1 MKRKESNSFFA
12 VWLSTILLIF
22 LLPFTASASHLK
34 TASIFGDHMVIQRG
48 IHAPV
53 WGTALPG
60 EKVVVDFAGYSTTAP
75 ADHEG
80 SWMVRMPVLKQG
92 GPFLMTIRSGPD
104 TIRFSGVMVGEV
116 WLASGQ
122 SNMAWT
128 VGAGVGHDTD
138 MEIASADFPGIR
150 YYTVPAKTS
159 VIPLK
164 DTEPANWLKVNPE
177 TVKNLSAVA
186 YFFSRELH
194 RDKNLAVGIINSSW
208 GATSAHAWISPD
220 MLATHPNFTKIITT
234 NYKDPAQWDSI
245 VHQNLMNDKNRDS
258 IANACNAGIER
269 GVYRPDFDDSD
280 WKSVS
285 CPINMDKAGMPGFW
299 GVSWF
304 RKSFDAPAGMKGMA
318 GSLKLYARAREIRVY
333 LNGLEI
339 ATNRNPEGEISLSVP
354 KGILTEGRNMLAV
367 RIYQVWGVGLIGSS
381 GSKPLLSTGN
391 GNINVVLDGE
401 WKSSGAIEP
410 PVPGNQGYY
419 NYYSVQYN
427 ARIAPVIPYG
437 IRGVL
442 WYQGE
447 GNASR
452 AHQYRTLFPMVI
464 QDWRTRWGLG
474 YFPFLYVQLANFKD
488 KKPEPSDDEF
498 AELRE
503 AQSLALSLPNTGM
516 ACAIDIG
523 DPLDIHPRNKL
534 DVGKRLYLAARKVAY
549 GENIVHS
556 GPVFKSMQIDGAMA
570 KIRFSSTGSGLV
582 TRDGDKLRG
591 FAIAGADRKFCWAEA
606 TISDNEVWVNSPKV
620 SNPIALRY
628 SWEINPDGNLINREG
643 LPAVPFR
650 TDGFKMITCR

>member
-1 MKRKESNSFFA
+1 MKKNSPFVKA
-12 VWLSTILLIF
+12 VWITAAMF
-22 LLPFTASASHLK
+22 LFFLAGYATGGQLK

-60 EKVVVDFAGYSTTAP
+60 EKVVVDFAGYTTTAP
-75 ADHEG
+75 VDQTG
-80 SWMVRMPVLKQG
+80 SWIVRMPVLQQG
-92 GPFLMTIRSGPD
+92 GPFSMTIRSGTD
-104 TIRFSGVMVGEV
+104 TIRYSDVMVGEV

-128 VGAGVGHDTD
+128 VGAGIGPDTD
-138 MEIASADFPGIR
+138 AETASADYPGIR
-150 YYTVPAKTS
+150 YFTVPPKTS
-159 VIPLK
+159 VVPLK
-164 DTEPANWLKVNPE
+164 DTEPATWMKVTPE

-194 RDKNLAVGIINSSW
+194 RDKNLAVGIISSSW
-208 GATSAHAWISPD
+208 GATNAHAWISPE
-220 MLATHPNFTKIITT
+220 MLATHPDFTEIMAKS
-234 NYKDPAQWDSI
+234 YKDPAQWDSI
-245 VHQNLMNDKNRDS
+245 VHQNHLNDKNRDS
-258 IANACNAGIER
+258 IANACKVGIEK
-269 GVYRPDFDDSD
+269 GVFRPDFDDSH
-280 WKSVS
+280 WKAVTV
-285 CPINMDKAGMPGFW
+285 PINMDKTGMPGFW

-304 RKSFDAPAGMKGMA
+304 RKTFDVPAGMKGKA
-318 GSLKLYARAREIRVY
+318 GSLKLYARAREIKVF
-333 LNGLEI
+333 LNGKEI
-339 ATNRNPEGEISLSVP
+339 ATAGNPEGEISLDIP
-354 KGILTEGRNMLAV
+354 KGLLNEGRNVLAM
-367 RIYQVWGVGLIGSS
+367 RMYQVWGTGLIGSPES
-381 GSKPLLSTGN
+381 NPSISVAN
-391 GNINVVLDGE
+391 GKLNVMLDGE
-401 WKSSGAIEP
+401 WHSSGAIEP

-447 GNASR
+447 GNAYR
-452 AHQYRTLFPMVI
+452 AHQYRTLFPLVI

-474 YFPFLYVQLANFKD
+474 YFPFLYVQLANHKM
-488 KKPEPSDDEF
+488 KQSEPSDDEF

-503 AQSLALSLPNTGM
+503 AQALALSLPNTGM

-549 GENIVHS
+549 GEDLVHS
-556 GPVFKSMQIDGAMA
+556 GPLFKSMEVDGATA
-570 KIRFSSTGSGLV
+570 KIRFSSTGSGLL
-582 TRDGDKLRG
+582 TRDGGKLRG
-591 FAIAGADRKFCWAEA
+591 FAIAGADRKFYWAEA
-606 TISDNEVWVNSPKV
+606 TLSGDEVWVSSPKV
-620 SNPIALRY
+620 GNPIAVRY

-650 TDGFKMITCR
+650 TDDFKMVTDK